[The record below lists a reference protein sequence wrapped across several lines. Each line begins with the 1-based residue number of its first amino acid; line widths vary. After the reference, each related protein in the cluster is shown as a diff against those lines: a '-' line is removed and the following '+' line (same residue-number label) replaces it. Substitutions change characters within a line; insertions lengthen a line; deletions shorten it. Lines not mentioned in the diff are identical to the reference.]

1 MIATSVNNN
10 NIEQKDTLILVPV
23 GLGLDHKTDEQLR
36 ILESFGYQVWRQPSI
51 CSRLSFLK
59 ALKNCLGLYT
69 LSDEFVHNPFTVTK
83 PFDIKANCLNYSA
96 IDQCRNKMIYN
107 FLTHTDFKN
116 ILWIDG
122 DIIFELKDVQ
132 QLEQSNYD
140 IVGGTYPFK
149 GYPQMS
155 FVPKDSENVQFGD
168 KGPRYVEVE
177 ALATGFLFVTRKAIT
192 NIIDKLQIPLCNTSF
207 DNPSYPLFTP
217 DVLSGDTYVG
227 EDFGFCAKAKKVGYK
242 LYLDTTIKLKHVG
255 RYEYSWSD
263 IAYKLP
269 EKEEL
274 TYSVEE
280 EPELATQFVVQEK
293 KAALKVVEKEDDV
306 SYNSSKKGIWN
317 KLISFFKSFFK

>member
-1 MIATSVNNN
+1 MSTRNISFNPPQSSFSINNN
-10 NIEQKDTLILVPV
+10 NPEQKDTLSLVPV

-36 ILESFGYQVWRQPSI
+36 ILESFGYQVWRQP
-51 CSRLSFLK
+51 
-59 ALKNCLGLYT
+59 G
-69 LSDEFVHNPFTVTK
+69 
-83 PFDIKANCLNYSA
+83 YSA

-122 DIIFELKDVQ
+122 DIIFDLKDVQ

-149 GYPQMS
+149 GYPQMT

-192 NIIDKLQIPLCNTSF
+192 NIIDKLEIPLCNTSF

-263 IAYKLP
+263 VAYKLP

>member
-1 MIATSVNNN
+1 MSTRNISFNPPQSSFSINNN
-10 NIEQKDTLILVPV
+10 NTEQKDTLILVPV

-36 ILESFGYQVWRQPSI
+36 ILESFGYQVWRQP
-51 CSRLSFLK
+51 
-59 ALKNCLGLYT
+59 G
-69 LSDEFVHNPFTVTK
+69 
-83 PFDIKANCLNYSA
+83 YSA

-122 DIIFELKDVQ
+122 DIIFDLKDVQ

-149 GYPQMS
+149 GYPQMT

-192 NIIDKLQIPLCNTSF
+192 NIIDKLEIPLCNTSF

-263 IAYKLP
+263 VAYKLP